1 MKICA
6 GFGITIFS
14 TIFTSLEMIA
24 IIVLFVLYLRQI
36 INLWNYPNASYDRI
50 DLILIYLS
58 EIQLITFFIRL
69 ILNYNIFSVLILINK
84 FSQNLMICSLLMII
98 ILDKYSNS
106 KTKIINYFLMTLLI
120 TDILLFLIGINDDK
134 SFKKVETESMFHMVI
149 AIICSIINLIII
161 YYSYNFKMERINK
174 INDNLN
180 NNKLVSLQ
188 NVNNIN
194 NDNENDNNYEEQNN
208 EKDFF
213 NTVLNE
219 YLSNAITILSV
230 YLNILIPFLVSYI
243 IEIIIY
249 FYFNT
254 NIINSNDNE
263 IRDNNNNNNTINND
277 TAINNNTDY
286 NNSQNI
292 NITNDYSY
300 SCIFI
305 QKNENFFGFGK
316 LCICF
321 ILFILRDFLPYSMTY
336 LMFFYYKSK
345 HHRRSF

>member
-6 GFGITIFS
+6 GFGVTIFS
-14 TIFTSLEMIA
+14 TIFTSLEFIA
-24 IIVLFVLYLRQI
+24 IIVLFILYLRQI
-36 INLWNYPNASYDRI
+36 INLWNYPNASYDKI

-134 SFKKVETESMFHMVI
+134 SFKKAETESMFHMVM

-161 YYSYNFKMERINK
+161 YYSYNFKMEGINK

-180 NNKLVSLQ
+180 KNKLVSLQ

-194 NDNENDNNYEEQNN
+194 NDIDNENDNDYEEQSN

-213 NTVLNE
+213 NTVLNQ

-230 YLNILIPFLVSYI
+230 YLYILIPFLISYI

-249 FYFNT
+249 FYFNS
-254 NIINSNDNE
+254 NIINTNDNE
-263 IRDNNNNNNTINND
+263 IRDNNNNNTTNND
-277 TAINNNTDY
+277 TAVNNNTDY

-292 NITNDYSY
+292 NINSDY

-305 QKNENFFGFGK
+305 QKNENYFGFGK
-316 LCICF
+316 FCICF
-321 ILFILRDFLPYSMTY
+321 ILFILRDCLPYSMTY
-336 LMFFYYKSK
+336 LMFFYYKLK